1 MKENDFMGGNQELGD
16 MLRSISN
23 SSVIKGIKVER
34 GRGTPVFNEQD
45 IGNTQHRLAKIL
57 RAILVDNHVTA
68 EEMQFKQ
75 VDFLTTNGVDKS
87 KFSSAY
93 MNLIGAY
100 SKDRITWKK
109 FHEILVGILGF
120 DMDINVTV
128 TRDGKEE
135 TYKFS
140 ELMVRCASQSATRIR

>member
-1 MKENDFMGGNQELGD
+1 MKEDDFMRSPELDD
-16 MLRSISN
+16 MLQSIAKAT
-23 SSVIKGIKVER
+23 VKKGVQVDK
-34 GRGTPVFNEQD
+34 GRGTPVFTEQD
-45 IGNTQHRLAKIL
+45 IGNTQHMLAKIL

-75 VDFLTTNGVDKS
+75 VEFLTTNGVDKS

-120 DMDINVTV
+120 DMDIEVSV
-128 TRDGKEE
+128 TRDGEKES
-135 TYKFS
+135 YKFS
-140 ELMVRCASQSATRIR
+140 DLMVRCASQSAKRVR